1 MEIYMTKFTG
11 GEYAKLIW
19 WLFPSSNF
27 PSDLYVKMALLECKK
42 TINKKCQP
50 QLLGQSF
57 MLVSNQYYEMAQ
69 KFIKM
74 AMFGAENHVNS
85 KLISTSLGSR
95 DSVSLPI

>member
-50 QLLGQSF
+50 
-57 MLVSNQYYEMAQ
+57 
-69 KFIKM
+69 
-74 AMFGAENHVNS
+74 
-85 KLISTSLGSR
+85 
-95 DSVSLPI
+95 